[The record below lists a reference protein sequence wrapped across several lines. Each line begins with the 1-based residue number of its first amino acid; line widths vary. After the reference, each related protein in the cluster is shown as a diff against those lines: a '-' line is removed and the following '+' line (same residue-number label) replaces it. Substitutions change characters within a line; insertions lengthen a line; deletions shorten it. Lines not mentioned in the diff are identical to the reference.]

1 MGCSLYI
8 QTQTEQ
14 LHYFYVISVVITQRR
29 KAMQYQQYNIHDLII
44 KWNKI
49 AIIAKLSAANER
61 QIFIFLFTSSKVYS
75 IIKGPT
81 TITSIEAFAISEY

>member
-1 MGCSLYI
+1 MGYSLYI

-29 KAMQYQQYNIHDLII
+29 KAMQYQQYNIHNLIL
-44 KWNKI
+44 KWIII

-61 QIFIFLFTSSKVYS
+61 QIFTFLFTSSKVYR
-75 IIKGPT
+75 IIKCTT
-81 TITSIEAFAISEY
+81 TITLIYRRICN